1 MSGSIRDRA
10 LDLLV
15 VGGGVSGAG
24 VARDAA
30 LRGLRVLLVEQR
42 DLASGTTW
50 GSSGMIHGG
59 IRYLE
64 RDWETTRISCVDGG
78 HIQRI
83 APHLLFPVVFLIPV
97 LPRAR
102 RGMETTQGGV
112 EAYDRYPPLKAGP
125 APPPRPP

>member
-1 MSGSIRDRA
+1 MGALRAVTGVASGA
-10 LDLLV
+10 P
-15 VGGGVSGAG
+15 AG

-64 RDWETTRISCVDGG
+64 RDWETTRLSCMDGG

-83 APHLLFPVVFLIPV
+83 APHLLFPVVFLIGVSHADELGYRALIEGWEDSGDYPV
-97 LPRAR
+97 TYFPTVSRA
-102 RGMETTQGGV
+102 T
-112 EAYDRYPPLKAGP
+112 
-125 APPPRPP
+125 

>member
-15 VGGGVSGAG
+15 VGGGVTGAG

-30 LRGLRVLLVEQR
+30 LGGLSVCLVEQR
-42 DLASGTTW
+42 DLGSGTTW

-64 RDWETTRISCVDGG
+64 HDWETTRVSCIDGG
-78 HIQRI
+78 YIKRT
-83 APHLLFPVVFLIPV
+83 APHLLFPVVFLVPV
-97 LPRAR
+97 LPGAPL
-102 RGMETTQGGV
+102 GIETAEVG
-112 EAYDRYPPLKAGP
+112 
-125 APPPRPP
+125 